1 MPFSYSSKPLFSI
14 KRLVIISF
22 FLGLA
27 ACGIAPV
34 SETQSSDSAVAAD
47 VSAEEALMKD
57 GFDALMNFDPRAAI
71 SYFDAVIVQC
81 DRRYRNSSQRVY
93 ASRSLIETLYY
104 MSLAG
109 ESKTDAI
116 AVDSLC
122 SQALYLKAYATI
134 EMEDVDGAAELL
146 EQAIALS
153 PANATY
159 LSELGHVYHM
169 KGNWQKSLVLFQE
182 AEDFAERFSPPD
194 VQLSE
199 LTRAKRGVAYSLIE
213 MGDLAGAEKK
223 FNECLT
229 LDPKDDISRGEL
241 EYIRRLRAGELVD

>member
-1 MPFSYSSKPLFSI
+1 MQFSKLSKCRFST
-14 KRLVIISF
+14 KRLGVISL
-22 FLGLA
+22 FLGLV
-27 ACGIAPV
+27 ACGAVPL
-34 SETQSSDSAVAAD
+34 SKTQSSDSTVAAD
-47 VSAEEALMKD
+47 VSAEETRLKD
-57 GFDALMNFDPRAAI
+57 GFDALMNFDPRVAI
-71 SYFDAVIVQC
+71 SHFDEVIAQC
-81 DRRYRNSSQRVY
+81 DGRFRNSSQRVY
-93 ASRSLIETLYY
+93 ASRSLLETLYY

-109 ESKTDAI
+109 ADKTDAI

-134 EMEDVDGAAELL
+134 EMEDVDGAVELL
-146 EQAIALS
+146 EKAIALS

-169 KGNWQKSLVLFQE
+169 KGDWQKSLALFQE

-199 LTRAKRGVAYSLIE
+199 VTRAKRGVAYSLIE

-229 LDPKDDISRGEL
+229 LDPKDDISLGEL
-241 EYIRRLRAGELVD
+241 EYIRRVRAGELVD